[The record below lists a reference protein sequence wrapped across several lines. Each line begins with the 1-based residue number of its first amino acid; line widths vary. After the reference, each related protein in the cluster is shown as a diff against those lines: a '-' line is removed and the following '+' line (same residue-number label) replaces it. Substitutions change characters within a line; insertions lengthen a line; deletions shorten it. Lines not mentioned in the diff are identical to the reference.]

1 MLNSQVPLVTAAH
14 GSSGNRQNRGHP
26 FSRSYRANLPSSLAR
41 GHPSRLGLLT
51 QEHLCRFSVRSWGL
65 VPHPPFHGPQESGG
79 PGSRPGY
86 SRLQP
91 VLAITALP
99 GLQRLSGVF
108 PRPPY
113 PEASEV
119 GPALPQTYPHGTGI
133 LTRFPFGG
141 YQLGPT
147 LGPANPWLI
156 VVAMEPWSFPAEGV
170 PTPLRCYY
178 HRDLHRPRVH
188 RTSRP
193 GFCPMAAPPYPTRTN
208 GPRAGVS
215 AAGLSP

>member
-1 MLNSQVPLVTAAH
+1 MSLRPTAPVVTTRAAGTPSPEVTGQFAEFPGP
-14 GSSGNRQNRGHP
+14 GSPEPPWASHP
-26 FSRSYRANLPSSLAR
+26 GTPVSVLGTVVGARSP
-41 GHPSRLGLLT
+41 
-51 QEHLCRFSVRSWGL
+51 
-65 VPHPPFHGPQESGG
+65 PPFHGPRESGG

-113 PEASEV
+113 PERRRWGLRCREA
-119 GPALPQTYPHGTGI
+119 YPHGTGI

-141 YQLGPT
+141 YQLGPA

-156 VVAMEPWSFPAEGV
+156 VVAMEPLSFPAEGV

-193 GFCPMAAPPYPTRTN
+193 DFRPMAAPPYPTRTN